1 MLGGDYPCGATP
13 LHHANVDHQIP
24 SDPENEHLTCQEFP
38 VHPTQ
43 ILQSLEPMNA
53 MQPHTTISG
62 ESPGQTAF
70 PSHVRPFDAVHAA
83 TVARHMLVPTPNFR
97 LRNPG
102 SRQPGP
108 EIAQDNN
115 KQKRCIISSS
125 SSRDYRVYL
134 VISMPVNGLPG
145 WLMDS
150 SM

>member
-1 MLGGDYPCGATP
+1 ML
-13 LHHANVDHQIP
+13 
-24 SDPENEHLTCQEFP
+24 
-38 VHPTQ
+38 
-43 ILQSLEPMNA
+43 M
-53 MQPHTTISG
+53 
-62 ESPGQTAF
+62 
-70 PSHVRPFDAVHAA
+70 
-83 TVARHMLVPTPNFR
+83 PTPNFR